1 MSRWSGKAD
10 FADHIAGM
18 GGWYDRDGNP
28 VEFGQKGVYAYYSD
42 ELKDFRA
49 FKEKTGGVMYQH
61 KRIKNI
67 DEWNQKFIK
76 DHCPGFNYVEHVN
89 KIADKRCKSG
99 VREEKYFTYT
109 YFGQEYTQKEIN
121 KKGVYITVEIH
132 FDTLLDI
139 IKYYPYIVSSC
150 YSSEGKH
157 IVYLSDRSFVDEE
170 YDRHLQHGFEGLK
183 ADYDKKLAEH
193 YLEVAKDYYLR
204 DLDERECFL
213 FFDTATV
220 DHEDDKYIYYK
231 TVRRIDD
238 LHKAEWYFIN
248 GQVVLH
254 WDDPK
259 IIDEHTIRVTKVN
272 ITDYLKDAIANENV
286 CIKYIER
293 PAIDLVVLG

>member
-1 MSRWSGKAD
+1 MSRWSGKCD
-10 FADHIAGM
+10 FADHIAGI

-28 VEFGQKGVYAYYSD
+28 VEFGQKGVSVYYSD

-139 IKYYPYIVSSC
+139 IKYYPYIEMTSFE
-150 YSSEGKH
+150 SENDFKF
-157 IVYLSDRSFVDEE
+157 YKNEKTLSLGFVTFILIFQ
-170 YDRHLQHGFEGLK
+170 RRMLKLQ
-183 ADYDKKLAEH
+183 
-193 YLEVAKDYYLR
+193 
-204 DLDERECFL
+204 
-213 FFDTATV
+213 
-220 DHEDDKYIYYK
+220 
-231 TVRRIDD
+231 
-238 LHKAEWYFIN
+238 
-248 GQVVLH
+248 
-254 WDDPK
+254 
-259 IIDEHTIRVTKVN
+259 
-272 ITDYLKDAIANENV
+272 
-286 CIKYIER
+286 
-293 PAIDLVVLG
+293 